1 MLRYIATM
9 NEIVVKPGAT
19 DHDVLQT
26 VLNRCVQDQEVCLD
40 VVDTLLQFRGD
51 SSSGAQGGEE
61 LSLVLTIGRSVWDS
75 APDGKSL
82 VRRTDVTASD
92 QARAAMTPNDVASA
106 ELSHA
111 WDKVFGR
118 HQDASDAWDHAIKAT
133 EAVLIPIVC
142 PKKDKANLG
151 SVAGYLTSAS
161 HVWKFALGDGVPTLE
176 AMLRLMWP
184 NPDRHQ
190 DGTPKRKPTRAEAEA
205 VVHMAVTIVQWIRSG
220 ALKRA

>member
-61 LSLVLTIGRSVWDS
+61 LSLVLTIGRSVWDT

-151 SVAGYLTSAS
+151 SVAGYLTSAP
-161 HVWKFALGDGVPTLE
+161 HVWKFALGDGD
-176 AMLRLMWP
+176 AAY
-184 NPDRHQ
+184 
-190 DGTPKRKPTRAEAEA
+190 RKSPGLLIESPHPGGGVS
-205 VVHMAVTIVQWIRSG
+205 VVVGGCRWWWRGGSRCGCGVGVVGRSRRRG
-220 ALKRA
+220 